1 MANLT
6 RGRSKIEKLGLS
18 QEAIRV
24 RGEGMGSIRSA
35 KVLSNVSG
43 EKINSTNVD
52 NFFKSLKETTQ
63 DNKALTEA
71 ITKEVKS
78 VNLKML
84 SNWDMM
90 DKKLLEVL
98 EKADMLEQKFLDEV
112 DEKDNDSVKTETGV
126 LKLIK
131 DIVAEAAKLSEIR
144 LRTLGQI
151 QQGGKHITFN
161 FIENQYNEIKQILL
175 GAEGKFPGLNDYIED
190 KMMQGGKQE

>member
-6 RGRSKIEKLGLS
+6 RGRSKIEKLGLT
-18 QEAIRV
+18 QEAIRLK
-24 RGEGMGSIRSA
+24 GEGMGSIRIA
-35 KVLSNVSG
+35 KVLSNISG

-84 SNWDMM
+84 SNWEELDNEL
-90 DKKLLEVL
+90 KSLLKEARTAQERCVGVNKNTG
-98 EKADMLEQKFLDEV
+98 EPIIIE
-112 DEKDNDSVKTETGV
+112 EKDRR
-126 LKLIK
+126 LWK
-131 DIVAEAAKLSEIR
+131 DVLSEIAKISEVR

-161 FIENQYNEIKQILL
+161 FIENQYNDLKQIILE
-175 GAEGKFPGLNDYIED
+175 AEEVFPGLNKWMEEHQYD
-190 KMMQGGKQE
+190 KKD